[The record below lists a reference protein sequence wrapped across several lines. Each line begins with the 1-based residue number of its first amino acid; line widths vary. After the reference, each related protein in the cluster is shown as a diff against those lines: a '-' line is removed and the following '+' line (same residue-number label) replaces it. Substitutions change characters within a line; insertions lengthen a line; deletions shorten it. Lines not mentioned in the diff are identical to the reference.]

1 MSSSISARS
10 FSIWLFVPPPPTLR
24 RRVHDFLGT
33 GSLVDAVVVVD
44 VDESW
49 RVTST
54 WADAAT
60 SDARDFSSS
69 RNLRNFSSSS
79 SVGGGTRTTTTVAS
93 SCSPRSVPS
102 AASMIRSAASLTHG
116 AVARTMSPHVSSET
130 TFQTP
135 SDANTNMQP
144 SAGALNRFTS
154 GVHTTWGAS
163 KSPMARDTAYPP
175 GYERIGPT
183 SLPSRRIRPSL
194 APASVSRLASRG
206 SSGEWHRVSHLVRG
220 VWHAALRASSF
231 AASSFAGSS
240 FASSSFAASSFA
252 SRPLP
257 PLYTSSAPESPAL
270 ATTTSTLGS
279 APHGSI
285 CNSAT
290 HAVVPPSMA
299 TFAAFDAF
307 VALDEEAV
315 DEKRHRGRHALER
328 RSPTADAR
336 RFGSGL
342 ASDDCGDA
350 APIFPYE
357 DSSCRNA
364 SVQHVSRTAPR
375 PSAPWSRSARSMC
388 RSTYD
393 DAEALTC
400 PSNTPK
406 QPARSPVS
414 PSPSASSSRFVV
426 VGLRPAIAGCRPY
439 RERAR
444 AASTLCSARN
454 LSSCFRGAI

>member
-33 GSLVDAVVVVD
+33 GSLVDAAAVPVD
-44 VDESW
+44 VDGPW
-49 RVTST
+49 RAAST

-60 SDARDFSSS
+60 SDASSTSS
-69 RNLRNFSSSS
+69 RRRNFSSSS
-79 SVGGGTRTTTTVAS
+79 SAVGGTRTTTTVAS
-93 SCSPRSVPS
+93 SCKTRSVPS
-102 AASMIRSAASLTHG
+102 AASMIRSAAVLTHG
-116 AVARTMSPHVSSET
+116 ADSRTMSPHASSET
-130 TFQTP
+130 TFQIP
-135 SDANTNMQP
+135 SDATTNTHP

-175 GYERIGPT
+175 GYDRIGPT

-194 APASVSRLASRG
+194 APASVSRFASRG

-220 VWHAALRASSF
+220 IRYTAL
-231 AASSFAGSS
+231 G
-240 FASSSFAASSFA
+240 ASSSSSAAR
-252 SRPLP
+252 RPRSLS
-257 PLYTSSAPESPAL
+257 YTSSAPESPAL

-285 CNSAT
+285 CNNAT
-290 HAVVPPSMA
+290 HAVVPPSIA
-299 TFAAFDAF
+299 PYPASAAAFAAAAF
-307 VALDEEAV
+307 
-315 DEKRHRGRHALER
+315 EKRHRGRHALER
-328 RSPTADAR
+328 RPPTAAVR

-350 APIFPYE
+350 APIFLYE
-357 DSSCRNA
+357 DSTCRNA

-414 PSPSASSSRFVV
+414 
-426 VGLRPAIAGCRPY
+426 
-439 RERAR
+439 
-444 AASTLCSARN
+444 
-454 LSSCFRGAI
+454 LSW